1 MLQKRTKAYRQLFL
15 MVDEIYMHCSSLL
28 VANSCPSNMSS
39 AGDDVKWGVAVVSD
53 GVHRVNNMELEL
65 YKPY

>member
-1 MLQKRTKAYRQLFL
+1 